1 VARPGGVRRLTAPDR
16 GAAVL
21 VLVADDHALVRHGL
35 IGLLQHTFAT
45 WSFLQADGLAPA
57 MRQLDER
64 AAEVGLLVIDLV
76 MPGMN
81 GADSIRLLR
90 QTYPDLPIA
99 VLTGIE
105 MRATMQSCLA
115 AGAQGYLRKSQP
127 PDQLVHAIGALAA
140 GSGHRPA
147 TSRLPTAD
155 LPPPDAPADLAMAGL
170 TGRQQDV
177 LRLLV
182 DGRSTKE
189 IARRLNLG
197 LGTVKVHLNGV
208 YQRLGARSR
217 TEAVACFRARQT
229 AGG

>member
-1 VARPGGVRRLTAPDR
+1 MARPGGVRRLSAPDR

-35 IGLLQHTFAT
+35 IGLLQHKFAT

-90 QTYPDLPIA
+90 RTYPDLPIA

-147 TSRLPTAD
+147 ASQLPTAD
-155 LPPPDAPADLAMAGL
+155 LAPPEAPADLAMAGL

-208 YQRLGARSR
+208 YQRLGARNR
-217 TEAVACFRARQT
+217 TEAVACFRARQL